1 MMTLPIPTAA
11 LDGTL
16 NTPAPEPEEA
26 SAGEAALVRLVL
38 EGQTSAFDELVRLH
52 SPRVFRFLHQFTRQR
67 QDAEDLTQQTFIK
80 AYRHLGSFELRR
92 PMINWL
98 LTIARRTALNH
109 FRSAQRWEVLPEQAA
124 AEGPSPA
131 SAAEARE
138 RTENL
143 WDRARAVL
151 PPRQFEVLWLRFG
164 EDLSTEET
172 ARVCGLT
179 QTHVKI
185 LVYRAKRALAKGVQS

>member
-1 MMTLPIPTAA
+1 MTVPIPTAGLNGTLNLPASEPEERGADEAGLVRLA
-11 LDGTL
+11 LDGD
-16 NTPAPEPEEA
+16 
-26 SAGEAALVRLVL
+26 SG
-38 EGQTSAFDELVRLH
+38 AFDELVRLH

-67 QDAEDLTQQTFIK
+67 QDAEDLTQQTFVK

-109 FRSAQRWEVLPEQAA
+109 FRSAQRWELLPEQTP

-131 SAAEARE
+131 SAAEVRE

-143 WDRARAVL
+143 WDRAREIL
-151 PPRQFEVLWLRFG
+151 SPRAFEVLWLRFG
-164 EDLSTEET
+164 EDLSTQET
-172 ARVCGLT
+172 ARVSGLT

-185 LVYRAKRALAKGVQS
+185 LIYRAKRALAKGAKP